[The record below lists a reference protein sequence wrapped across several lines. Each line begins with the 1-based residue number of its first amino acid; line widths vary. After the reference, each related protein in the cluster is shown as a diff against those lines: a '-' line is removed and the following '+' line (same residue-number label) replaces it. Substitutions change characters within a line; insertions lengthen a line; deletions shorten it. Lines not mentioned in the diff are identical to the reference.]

1 MKDMIALSLSYA
13 RGASGSSGIKRSAQ
27 LGLPGADFPDNLSP
41 LPPVP
46 GRGGCCVQSLENI

>member
-1 MKDMIALSLSYA
+1 MKDMIALSRSYA
-13 RGASGSSGIKRSAQ
+13 RGLGGFSGTEGSAQ
-27 LGLPGADFPDNLSP
+27 RGWPGADFPDNLSP